1 MVEPQLDQV
10 GGIFDE
16 DPLVEDEQGI
26 LVPSSSL
33 HLVTH
38 DQVRSRSAPW
48 GARNAIE
55 QRPPHWW
62 LHRVYFYSEPIPH
75 QDEEIDGA
83 MQRAAICHKTAL
95 PMWCV
100 LLRWCIRTHVDYR
113 VRTHAFRTFVDKWF
127 KTLGEIP
134 QFNMVMYADETANS
148 KAVVIFTFGA
158 KYNWASQ
165 LDLCQLDTCNL
176 PKNHAGECAEFID
189 AQIKVYQDFPP
200 MEL

>member
-16 DPLVEDEQGI
+16 DPLVEDERGL

-38 DQVRSRSAPW
+38 DQSRLRPAPW

-55 QRPPHWW
+55 LRPPQWW
-62 LHRVYFYSEPIPH
+62 LRRVYFYSEPIPH
-75 QDEEIDGA
+75 QEEEIDGA
-83 MQRAAICHKTAL
+83 MQLAASYHKTAL

-100 LLRWCIRTHVDYR
+100 LLRWCVKTVDHR
-113 VRTHAFRTFVDKWF
+113 VRTRVFRRFVDGWF
-127 KTLGEIP
+127 KILGEIP

-165 LDLCQLDTCNL
+165 IDLCQQHACNL
-176 PKNHAGECAEFID
+176 PKNHAG
-189 AQIKVYQDFPP
+189 
-200 MEL
+200 